1 MSLYEMDFGGR
12 KLAIESGE
20 LAEQANGAVLVR
32 YGETAVLVTA
42 TASKEP
48 REGIDFFPL
57 LVDFEERLYAVGK
70 IPGGF
75 IKREG
80 RPSEQAILS
89 ARMIDRP
96 LRPLFP
102 EGFRND
108 VQVVAQVISVDQ
120 DNSPDI
126 PALIGA
132 SCALSISDIPFL
144 GPVGG
149 VRVGRIDGEFLINP
163 TVDQREQ
170 SDFDLVVA
178 GTKDAIMMVEAGA
191 KEIPEEIMLDAIIFG
206 HEEIKRLVAFQEQI
220 VSEIGKPKREFVL
233 FQIEPEVE
241 QLLREL
247 GTDLLKAAI
256 TNSDKTARQEATE
269 QAKADIRTLYQ
280 ERVGEERYLLT
291 AKMVG
296 EVLDNLEKEIVRGMI
311 VHERMRPDGRR
322 PEEIRHISCKVGLLP
337 RTHGSGLFNRG
348 QTQVM
353 TVTTLGIQSDVQ
365 ILDGLGAEEFKRYM
379 HHYNFPAYSVGEV
392 RPMRGPGRRE
402 IGHGALA
409 ERALLPVLPSHD
421 EFPYTIRV
429 VSEVLSSNG
438 STSQASVC
446 GSTLSLMDAGVPIKR
461 PVAGIAMGLIKE
473 GDEHVILSDIQGLE
487 DHLGDMDFKVA
498 GTEAGVT
505 AMQMDIKIAGI
516 GRDVL
521 AKALRQAHEGRM
533 FILGKMLEVMP
544 EPRQNISPYA
554 PRIIQINIDP
564 EKIRDVI
571 GPGGKTIRKIIAE
584 TGADIDIE
592 DDGRV
597 FIASV
602 NEESGRLA
610 KSVIESLT
618 KEVEVGEVYEGVVKR
633 IMNFGAF
640 VEIGPNKEGLVHIS
654 KLAKHR
660 VEKVEDVVS
669 IGDTITVKVIE
680 IDSQGRINLSHKEF
694 AQD

>member
-1 MSLYEMDFGGR
+1 
-12 KLAIESGE
+12 
-20 LAEQANGAVLVR
+20 
-32 YGETAVLVTA
+32 
-42 TASKEP
+42 
-48 REGIDFFPL
+48 
-57 LVDFEERLYAVGK
+57 
-70 IPGGF
+70 
-75 IKREG
+75 
-80 RPSEQAILS
+80 
-89 ARMIDRP
+89 
-96 LRPLFP
+96 
-102 EGFRND
+102 
-108 VQVVAQVISVDQ
+108 
-120 DNSPDI
+120 
-126 PALIGA
+126 
-132 SCALSISDIPFL
+132 
-144 GPVGG
+144 
-149 VRVGRIDGEFLINP
+149 
-163 TVDQREQ
+163 
-170 SDFDLVVA
+170 
-178 GTKDAIMMVEAGA
+178 
-191 KEIPEEIMLDAIIFG
+191 
-206 HEEIKRLVAFQEQI
+206 
-220 VSEIGKPKREFVL
+220 
-233 FQIEPEVE
+233 
-241 QLLREL
+241 
-247 GTDLLKAAI
+247 
-256 TNSDKTARQEATE
+256 
-269 QAKADIRTLYQ
+269 
-280 ERVGEERYLLT
+280 
-291 AKMVG
+291 
-296 EVLDNLEKEIVRGMI
+296 
-311 VHERMRPDGRR
+311 
-322 PEEIRHISCKVGLLP
+322 
-337 RTHGSGLFNRG
+337 
-348 QTQVM
+348 
-353 TVTTLGIQSDVQ
+353 
-365 ILDGLGAEEFKRYM
+365 
-379 HHYNFPAYSVGEV
+379 
-392 RPMRGPGRRE
+392 
-402 IGHGALA
+402 LA

-694 AQD
+694 ADE